1 MPFFQAQVASLFRS
15 ALQGTLRSAAS
26 RATLTTRKGKMKSFF
41 STILIDAP
49 ASRVWGILTDLASWP
64 TWNTTVD
71 NVDGSAALGNTITVY
86 AKASPGRAFP
96 LKVSEFTPPNRMVWR
111 GGMPLGLFIGTR
123 TYVLAQQRDGKLK
136 FEMTEEFRG
145 LMAPLITRSIPD
157 LQPAFDEFAK
167 CLKIAAERPQSEGG
181 DK

>member
-1 MPFFQAQVASLFRS
+1 
-15 ALQGTLRSAAS
+15 
-26 RATLTTRKGKMKSFF
+26 MKSFF

-96 LKVSEFTPPNRMVWR
+96 LKVSEFIPPNRMVWR
-111 GGMPLGLFIGTR
+111 GGMPLGLLPALELTCLHNNP
-123 TYVLAQQRDGKLK
+123 TVSSSLK
-136 FEMTEEFRG
+136 
-145 LMAPLITRSIPD
+145 
-157 LQPAFDEFAK
+157 
-167 CLKIAAERPQSEGG
+167 
-181 DK
+181 

>member
-1 MPFFQAQVASLFRS
+1 
-15 ALQGTLRSAAS
+15 
-26 RATLTTRKGKMKSFF
+26 MKSFF

-111 GGMPLGLFIGTR
+111 GGMPLGFFTGTR
-123 TYVLAQQRDGKLK
+123 TYVLAQQPDGKLK

-167 CLKIAAERPQSEGG
+167 CLKTAAERP
-181 DK
+181 

>member
-1 MPFFQAQVASLFRS
+1 
-15 ALQGTLRSAAS
+15 
-26 RATLTTRKGKMKSFF
+26 MKSFF
-41 STILIDAP
+41 TTILIDAP

-71 NVDGSAALGNTITVY
+71 KVDGSAALGNTITVY

-96 LKVSEFTPPNRMVWR
+96 LKVSEFTSPNRMVWR
-111 GGMPLGLFIGTR
+111 GGMPLGLFTGTR
-123 TYVLAQQRDGKLK
+123 TYVLAQQPDGKLK
-136 FEMTEEFRG
+136 FEMTEEFSG

-167 CLKIAAERPQSEGG
+167 CLKTAAERP
-181 DK
+181 